1 MIRFALQSER
11 LGPKLVQNSKVLQT
25 FDLEFTPP
33 TAGRPGNTPSCGKM
47 VRKIRSKL
55 PLQPAESKAASSARA
70 AKSPCRSESS
80 TTRSTIRNGADG
92 IRQSQRFGELGRGIT
107 LAQCSVCTRV
117 SSTISEFDASVG
129 VASALTEHSA
139 RSKAFV
145 TERDG
150 AGLCDFFPLAEH
162 SGAGA

>member
-1 MIRFALQSER
+1 MER
-11 LGPKLVQNSKVLQT
+11 TVFVN
-25 FDLEFTPP
+25 
-33 TAGRPGNTPSCGKM
+33 PS
-47 VRKIRSKL
+47 VS
-55 PLQPAESKAASSARA
+55 ASLA
-70 AKSPCRSESS
+70 
-80 TTRSTIRNGADG
+80 
-92 IRQSQRFGELGRGIT
+92 GIT

-129 VASALTEHSA
+129 VASAPTEHSA
-139 RSKAFV
+139 LSKAFV